1 MFYQIFLSPQVKRC
15 PIITYK
21 HGTYELQNDSTLK
34 KLGNITKLSN
44 DSPAPSPPPKTKAPP
59 TLEENPPKKEINP
72 PQLCATPHENQSQP
86 QIPRNPPQKMPQ
98 H

>member
-44 DSPAPSPPPKTKAPP
+44 DSPAPSPPSKTKAPP

>member
-59 TLEENPPKKEINP
+59 TLEENPPQK
-72 PQLCATPHENQSQP
+72 
-86 QIPRNPPQKMPQ
+86 RN
-98 H
+98 